1 MNHNRD
7 SSLVPPS
14 SSSSASSSSSHSIP
28 SSFESRPK
36 VRRRKTQRTL
46 TAMRPSSPST
56 QYPSIP
62 LRTPLSSA
70 LLVLTCVLACLLPMV
85 SAAPP
90 CLRFADYDS
99 INQMFI
105 DGGPGTKVLLCPN
118 KLYRLSGSIIF
129 TAADQEIATYGYPT
143 GSERA
148 VLRVEGKQTAT
159 AIQGDCRRCA
169 RVSIKSLIIDGNRKK
184 LGRMGDIDSATGL
197 IVLGGNE
204 GQSVKNC
211 WVKNP
216 RGFTAVH
223 IREGDKLSCTGA
235 MVDKNEIGPVGEE
248 YDPDVDG
255 EDPEMSPLGRPL
267 ADGVSIAC
275 RDSFVRDNTF
285 YDNTDAAIVV
295 YCSPGTLVHANHIF
309 ARSLSAMAGIL
320 LVDSTPFD
328 GDYNGVVVKQN
339 VIDAASRSIRVG
351 IGIGATVWSDDIET
365 IIKGGSVTNNGLKG
379 RYMGYGIAAAGL
391 EGWTIKGNWDEA
403 THEGKKSARCFDEPE
418 TPDPVA
424 FLYNAETI
432 KESSV
437 QPGFVDHEFQ
447 YIVCIDGM
455 YDKSNPPKHDLPPL
469 PHDTDNTDTQNPDQQ
484 GDDKRQAPE
493 PNQAKP
499 DPARPAK
506 AKPAKAGQPNKKVD
520 GAGAAG
526 RDGAAAERSSSND
539 GDDAGEEAESA
550 VAPVEFKTGSEVMDD
565 ILEHSQQRML
575 EAIDHLHRRVDILAA
590 NVKVDDRKAGGAKD
604 KVAEK
609 LDPALSTHLEKMQ
622 RRVEHLESSQR
633 TMLESALAMRSSIQ
647 SWDQEMAAVGEW
659 QYDILLD
666 VKHKLDLHL
675 TLPDARD
682 EDEDDDG
689 DDVGY
694 AEINSPRAGVDHAR
708 DSEAHAHHNI
718 EREVLRDMAHKQR
731 LKNDGGDAAAAAA
744 AAAAQKRQPD
754 EYDSQ
759 KSLGDSSEDRESS
772 MGWWIKVMLVQGI
785 VGLSIWLGKRWWRRR
800 RVHTKLL

>member
-1 MNHNRD
+1 MFRPLN
-7 SSLVPPS
+7 
-14 SSSSASSSSSHSIP
+14 SAPHH
-28 SSFESRPK
+28 
-36 VRRRKTQRTL
+36 
-46 TAMRPSSPST
+46 
-56 QYPSIP
+56 SIP
-62 LRTPLSSA
+62 LRSPLSSSA
-70 LLVLTCVLACLLPMV
+70 LLIITCLLACLLPLV
-85 SAAPP
+85 TAAPP
-90 CLRFADYDS
+90 CVRFADYDS

-285 YDNTDAAIVV
+285 YDNTDAAIVI

-328 GDYNGVVVKQN
+328 GDYTGVVVKQN
-339 VIDAASRSIRVG
+339 IIDAASRSIRVG

-403 THEGKKSARCFDEPE
+403 THEGKKSARCFDEPV

-447 YIVCIDGM
+447 YIVCIDGL
-455 YDKSNPPKHDLPPL
+455 YDKSNPPKHELPLL
-469 PHDTDNTDTQNPDQQ
+469 PHDLDDSKAPGLKKQ
-484 GDDKRQAPE
+484 GDDKRQAHE
-493 PNQAKP
+493 AAGNQAKP

-506 AKPAKAGQPNKKVD
+506 AKPAKAAKPDTPLNKKAD
-520 GAGAAG
+520 
-526 RDGAAAERSSSND
+526 AENAEGGN
-539 GDDAGEEAESA
+539 GDDAADETESA
-550 VAPVEFKTGSEVMDD
+550 LAPVEFKTGSEVMDD

-590 NVKVDDRKAGGAKD
+590 NVKVDDKKAGGAKD
-604 KVAEK
+604 KVGEK
-609 LDPALSTHLEKMQ
+609 LDPALSNHLEKMQ

-633 TMLESALAMRSSIQ
+633 TMLESAMAMRSSIQ
-647 SWDQEMAAVGEW
+647 TWDQEMAAIGEW

-675 TLPDARD
+675 TLPDAN
-682 EDEDDDG
+682 DDG
-689 DDVGY
+689 EY
-694 AEINSPRAGVDHAR
+694 REINSPRAGIGADGVDHRR
-708 DSEAHAHHNI
+708 DSEEHAHHNI
-718 EREVLRDMAHKQR
+718 EREGLRDLAHKQR
-731 LKNDGGDAAAAAA
+731 LKNDGTGSGGGG
-744 AAAAQKRQPD
+744 K
-754 EYDSQ
+754 Q
-759 KSLGDSSEDRESS
+759 KSIRERNSRGKNQGEEVEDGDSEEREGNL
-772 MGWWIKVMLVQGI
+772 GWWIKVMLLQGI
-785 VGLSIWLGKRWWRRR
+785 VGLSIWLGKRWWKRR

>member
-1 MNHNRD
+1 MP
-7 SSLVPPS
+7 SLGSPAPPS
-14 SSSSASSSSSHSIP
+14 SIP
-28 SSFESRPK
+28 
-36 VRRRKTQRTL
+36 
-46 TAMRPSSPST
+46 AHNNA
-56 QYPSIP
+56 
-62 LRTPLSSA
+62 LSST
-70 LLVLTCVLACLLPMV
+70 LLVITCLLACLLPMV
-85 SAAPP
+85 TAAPP

-197 IVLGGNE
+197 VVLGGNE

-328 GDYNGVVVKQN
+328 GDYTGVVVKQN
-339 VIDAASRSIRVG
+339 IIDAASRSIRVG

-403 THEGKKSARCFDEPE
+403 THEGKKSARCFDEPVN
-418 TPDPVA
+418 PDPVA

-432 KESSV
+432 KDSSI

-447 YIVCIDGM
+447 YVVCIDGL
-455 YDKSNPPKHDLPPL
+455 YDKSNPPKHELPPL
-469 PHDTDNTDTQNPDQQ
+469 PHDLDDTKAPAPQK
-484 GDDKRQAPE
+484 GKKGADDKQRQAPQLDHA
-493 PNQAKP
+493 P
-499 DPARPAK
+499 
-506 AKPAKAGQPNKKVD
+506 
-520 GAGAAG
+520 
-526 RDGAAAERSSSND
+526 
-539 GDDAGEEAESA
+539 A

-590 NVKVDDRKAGGAKD
+590 NVKVDDKKSGSAKD
-604 KVAEK
+604 KLAEK
-609 LDPALSTHLEKMQ
+609 LDPVLSTHLEKMQ
-622 RRVEHLESSQR
+622 RRVEHLESTQR

-647 SWDQEMAAVGEW
+647 TWDQEMAAIGEW

-675 TLPDARD
+675 TVPNG
-682 EDEDDDG
+682 DDDA
-689 DDVGY
+689 DASYD
-694 AEINSPRAGVDHAR
+694 EINSPRAGMGADGVVDHRR
-708 DSEAHAHHNI
+708 DSEEHAHHNI
-718 EREVLRDMAHKQR
+718 EREGLRDMAHKQR
-731 LKNDGGDAAAAAA
+731 LKKNNENDRGVVG
-744 AAAAQKRQPD
+744 KREEDDD
-754 EYDSQ
+754 EEDDGSEEREG
-759 KSLGDSSEDRESS
+759 SL
-772 MGWWIKVMLVQGI
+772 GWWIKVLLVQGI
-785 VGLSIWLGKRWWRRR
+785 VALSIWLGKRWWKRR
-800 RVHTKLL
+800 RVHSKLL